1 METMFNDLEGLRIA
15 VDIETRGQEFYR
27 QAASYAKTAEHQDL
41 FEALM
46 NEESQHRKTFMK
58 IYNQVKEHKDAVN
71 DDYLFDVD
79 TSRYLTIL
87 AESHV
92 FPDVSKSSHKIAE
105 LDTTAAILAVAIQ
118 AEKDSIL
125 FYDELARQAKFDE
138 ARTIFEL
145 LKKEEQGHVVKLR
158 IILDQCI

>member
-27 QAASYAKTAEHQDL
+27 QAASYAKKAEHKEL
-41 FEALM
+41 FEVLM
-46 NEESQHRKTFMK
+46 NEESQHRKSFMQ
-58 IYNQVKEHKDAVN
+58 IYNKVKDNKNAFN
-71 DDYLFDVD
+71 DDYLFDAD

-87 AESHV
+87 AEEHV
-92 FPDVSKSSHKIAE
+92 FPDASNSAHKIAE
-105 LDTTAAILAVAIQ
+105 LDTTVAILTAAIQ

-138 ARTIFEL
+138 ARDIFTL
-145 LKKEEQGHVVKLR
+145 LKKEEQAHVVKLR
-158 IILDQCI
+158 IILDNCI